1 MDFLNYTDWQDTADT
16 LHMLLQMSGKVKLLY
31 RAKRPEWAHIR
42 QYLTLDGIST
52 GIVPEA
58 PVPFEINFDFR
69 EDQVVFRN
77 YNGKTEK
84 VALEDGKSV
93 GDYYRQFMAALKQID
108 VPARIDVKS
117 QEFYDPVDLDKDGKH
132 RSYQKK
138 AVLLWLDNMLFADRA
153 LNRFL
158 APFRGKVTCPAYYF
172 GTMDLS
178 CLVYSGEAAP
188 WGREDKVM
196 QYAFD
201 EKCYEC
207 GFWPGDPNFPK
218 PAFYGMP
225 YPFVRDLQGNDKFL
239 RPDKAFFKPEKQEF
253 FFTLEDALN
262 YPNPEKMVIDFC
274 RPGFDLVQE
283 LSRWKNIDWITRP
296 LDYPEK

>member
-132 RSYQKK
+132 RSYQKE

-153 LNRFL
+153 HHIPKTGEDHRKGKRNLDFIKNL
-158 APFRGKVTCPAYYF
+158 KRGTSHPA
-172 GTMDLS
+172 G
-178 CLVYSGEAAP
+178 
-188 WGREDKVM
+188 
-196 QYAFD
+196 
-201 EKCYEC
+201 
-207 GFWPGDPNFPK
+207 
-218 PAFYGMP
+218 
-225 YPFVRDLQGNDKFL
+225 
-239 RPDKAFFKPEKQEF
+239 
-253 FFTLEDALN
+253 
-262 YPNPEKMVIDFC
+262 
-274 RPGFDLVQE
+274 GFDDLPVDAGDTGIGVADHRE
-283 LSRWKNIDWITRP
+283 
-296 LDYPEK
+296 

>member
-1 MDFLNYTDWQDTADT
+1 
-16 LHMLLQMSGKVKLLY
+16 
-31 RAKRPEWAHIR
+31 
-42 QYLTLDGIST
+42 
-52 GIVPEA
+52 
-58 PVPFEINFDFR
+58 
-69 EDQVVFRN
+69 
-77 YNGKTEK
+77 
-84 VALEDGKSV
+84 
-93 GDYYRQFMAALKQID
+93 
-108 VPARIDVKS
+108 
-117 QEFYDPVDLDKDGKH
+117 
-132 RSYQKK
+132 
-138 AVLLWLDNMLFADRA
+138 
-153 LNRFL
+153 
-158 APFRGKVTCPAYYF
+158 
-172 GTMDLS
+172 MDLS

-225 YPFVRDLQGNDKFL
+225 YPFVKDLQGNDKFL

-262 YPNPEKMVIDFC
+262 YPNPEKMVIDFY
-274 RPGFDLVQE
+274 RSGFDLVQE

>member
-108 VPARIDVKS
+108 VPARI
-117 QEFYDPVDLDKDGKH
+117 
-132 RSYQKK
+132 
-138 AVLLWLDNMLFADRA
+138 
-153 LNRFL
+153 
-158 APFRGKVTCPAYYF
+158 
-172 GTMDLS
+172 LS
-178 CLVYSGEAAP
+178 L
-188 WGREDKVM
+188 
-196 QYAFD
+196 
-201 EKCYEC
+201 
-207 GFWPGDPNFPK
+207 
-218 PAFYGMP
+218 
-225 YPFVRDLQGNDKFL
+225 
-239 RPDKAFFKPEKQEF
+239 
-253 FFTLEDALN
+253 
-262 YPNPEKMVIDFC
+262 IH
-274 RPGFDLVQE
+274 
-283 LSRWKNIDWITRP
+283 I
-296 LDYPEK
+296 

>member
-117 QEFYDPVDLDKDGKH
+117 QDFYDPVDLDKDGKH
-132 RSYQKK
+132 RSYQKE
-138 AVLLWLDNMLFADRA
+138 AVLLWLDNMLFADRV
-153 LNRFL
+153 LNRSPPWENWGYKKGSLSVTSFL
-158 APFRGKVTCPAYYF
+158 WALRDSNPRP
-172 GTMDLS
+172 
-178 CLVYSGEAAP
+178 SG
-188 WGREDKVM
+188 
-196 QYAFD
+196 
-201 EKCYEC
+201 C
-207 GFWPGDPNFPK
+207 K
-218 PAFYGMP
+218 P
-225 YPFVRDLQGNDKFL
+225 
-239 RPDKAFFKPEKQEF
+239 
-253 FFTLEDALN
+253 DALN
-262 YPNPEKMVIDFC
+262 
-274 RPGFDLVQE
+274 Q
-283 LSRWKNIDWITRP
+283 LS
-296 LDYPEK
+296 

>member
-132 RSYQKK
+132 RSYQKE

-207 GFWPGDPNFPK
+207 GFWP
-218 PAFYGMP
+218 
-225 YPFVRDLQGNDKFL
+225 
-239 RPDKAFFKPEKQEF
+239 
-253 FFTLEDALN
+253 
-262 YPNPEKMVIDFC
+262 VIRIFRNRLFMEC
-274 RPGFDLVQE
+274 LIRL
-283 LSRWKNIDWITRP
+283 
-296 LDYPEK
+296 

>member
-132 RSYQKK
+132 RSYQKE
-138 AVLLWLDNMLFADRA
+138 AVLLWLDNMLFADSCPGCCRHLQRPVICLRTA
-153 LNRFL
+153 G
-158 APFRGKVTCPAYYF
+158 GKI
-172 GTMDLS
+172 
-178 CLVYSGEAAP
+178 
-188 WGREDKVM
+188 
-196 QYAFD
+196 
-201 EKCYEC
+201 
-207 GFWPGDPNFPK
+207 N
-218 PAFYGMP
+218 
-225 YPFVRDLQGNDKFL
+225 FL
-239 RPDKAFFKPEKQEF
+239 RPRMQQMRDFLPRCLDCVPRCPPLFIQGGRVAEVFCHPGQHRLQGC
-253 FFTLEDALN
+253 FTQAGGCSLIRIYAHVRHPFHFRRSVNTSHPAD
-262 YPNPEKMVIDFC
+262 
-274 RPGFDLVQE
+274 PG
-283 LSRWKNIDWITRP
+283 SIRWKDIR
-296 LDYPEK
+296 L

>member
-117 QEFYDPVDLDKDGKH
+117 QEFYDPVDLDKDGKP
-132 RSYQKK
+132 KK
-138 AVLLWLDNMLFADRA
+138 WMVENSWGAESGYKGHLIMTDEWFNEYM
-153 LNRFL
+153 
-158 APFRGKVTCPAYYF
+158 FR
-172 GTMDLS
+172 
-178 CLVYSGEAAP
+178 LV
-188 WGREDKVM
+188 V
-196 QYAFD
+196 
-201 EKCYEC
+201 EKKY
-207 GFWPGDPNFPK
+207 
-218 PAFYGMP
+218 
-225 YPFVRDLQGNDKFL
+225 V
-239 RPDKAFFKPEKQEF
+239 PEKV
-253 FFTLEDALN
+253 LN
-262 YPNPEKMVIDFC
+262 ILKQKPVRLPAWDPMFAPE
-274 RPGFDLVQE
+274 E
-283 LSRWKNIDWITRP
+283 
-296 LDYPEK
+296 

>member
-1 MDFLNYTDWQDTADT
+1 MTWVPSVSASRISCVISGDFVDGFERFVYEQDVRIGGQSACNSHSLALSSGEFRGITVGHFLFRTDDSDE
-16 LHMLLQMSGKVKLLY
+16 SFCGF
-31 RAKRPEWAHIR
+31 
-42 QYLTLDGIST
+42 G
-52 GIVPEA
+52 G
-58 PVPFEINFDFR
+58 R
-69 EDQVVFRN
+69 E
-77 YNGKTEK
+77 
-84 VALEDGKSV
+84 SV

-108 VPARIDVKS
+108 VPARIDVNS

-132 RSYQKK
+132 RSYQKE

-274 RPGFDLVQE
+274 RSGFDLVQE